1 MKRISVSDCASY
13 LYFFTPQHHAAGV
26 PTPLTPTTRPPIVS
40 TRSCTSSPVRGAP
53 SQVLPATRVS
63 IPKRRGSRGIRHRSR
78 IPQISRPLYPTF
90 RRVSPLYWNRDP
102 PSGPRTRS
110 ISATLWRTFCLCGTC
125 WKTRKP
131 KAKSRTYPGWWIG
144 RSRRRLPK

>member
-1 MKRISVSDCASY
+1 MKGISVSDCASY

-26 PTPLTPTTRPPIVS
+26 PTSLTPTTRPPIVS
-40 TRSCTSSPVRGAP
+40 THSCTSSPVRGAP
-53 SQVLPATRVS
+53 SQVLPASRVS
-63 IPKRRGSRGIRHRSR
+63 IPKRRGSRGIRHRSK
-78 IPQISRPLYPTF
+78 IPQISRPFHPIF
-90 RRVSPLYWNRDP
+90 RRVSPLYWNRNP

-144 RSRRRLPK
+144 RSRRSLPQ